1 MDVPLA
7 SLCAGFVLTF
17 RYARAVTD
25 SSVPSQRSAC
35 PRCGGVVEYFGRGRR
50 PVWCSQV
57 CRQEAYETRRA
68 ARENDHPIEVVVRER
83 DPQSLTL
90 EEHVR
95 AVLDSPTA
103 IVKVMQGVG
112 QLRRSG
118 QLEQPK
124 WQRLNNYLSYPHWL
138 EPNARR
144 DLFG

>member
-1 MDVPLA
+1 MP
-7 SLCAGFVLTF
+7 
-17 RYARAVTD
+17 D

-35 PRCGGVVEYFGRGRR
+35 PRCGGVVEYSGRGRR

-68 ARENDHPIEVVVRER
+68 ARENGHPVEVIVRER
-83 DPQSLTL
+83 NPATLTL
-90 EEHVR
+90 DEHVR
-95 AVLDSPTA
+95 AVLASPTA

-112 QLRRSG
+112 HLRRSG
-118 QLEQPK
+118 GLAQPK
-124 WQRLNNYLSYPHWL
+124 WQRLNNYLTYPTWL

>member
-1 MDVPLA
+1 MP
-7 SLCAGFVLTF
+7 
-17 RYARAVTD
+17 D

-35 PRCGGVVEYFGRGRR
+35 PRCGSVVEYSGRGRR

-68 ARENDHPIEVVVRER
+68 ARENDRPIEVIVRER
-83 DPQSLTL
+83 DPKTLSLD
-90 EEHVR
+90 EHVR
-95 AVLDSPTA
+95 AVLASPTA

-118 QLEQPK
+118 DLAHPK
-124 WQRLNNYLSYPHWL
+124 WQRLNNYLTYPHWL

-144 DLFG
+144 DLFS

>member
-1 MDVPLA
+1 M
-7 SLCAGFVLTF
+7 
-17 RYARAVTD
+17 
-25 SSVPSQRSAC
+25 
-35 PRCGGVVEYFGRGRR
+35 VEYSGRGRR

-68 ARENDHPIEVVVRER
+68 ARENDHPVEVVVRER
-83 DPQSLTL
+83 DPHTLTL

-118 QLEQPK
+118 QLAHPK
-124 WQRLNNYLSYPHWL
+124 WQRLTNYLSYPHWL